1 MNLMVKKIKIIG
13 HRGFASTYP
22 ENSLLGFEKAAELG
36 VDGIELDVH
45 VTKDGEVVIHH
56 DETIDRMT
64 DGSGWINKKRLD
76 ELRTYRLRNGLGL
89 GVTDE
94 RIPTLPEVF
103 SVLKNYPEVLINIE
117 LKTHIVLYEGIEEKV
132 LEIVDTFQRD
142 RKIIYSSFH
151 LPTLMRVKKLQ
162 SDAHIAFITKQAIP
176 HLHDYVETLQL
187 DGIHPRKN
195 IFFANEQLFQQKSK
209 VRPWT
214 VNSRREITRLL
225 QADVDA
231 IITKY
236 PERAL
241 AIREQLANG

>member
-1 MNLMVKKIKIIG
+1 MGKKVKIIG

-22 ENSLLGFEKAAELG
+22 ENSLIGFEKAAKLG

-45 VTKDGEVVIHH
+45 ITKDGEVVVHH

-64 DGSGWINKKRLD
+64 DGNGLIKEKTLD
-76 ELRTYRLRNGLGL
+76 ELREYRLKSGLGS
-89 GVTDE
+89 GFTSE
-94 RIPTLPEVF
+94 QIPTLQEVFTVLKKHPEVI
-103 SVLKNYPEVLINIE
+103 INIE
-117 LKTHIVLYEGIEEKV
+117 LKTHIILYERIEEKV
-132 LEIVDTFQRD
+132 LEIVDTFKRD
-142 RKIIYSSFH
+142 REIIYSSFH
-151 LPTLMRVKKLQ
+151 LPTLMRVKEIE

-176 HLHDYVETLQL
+176 HLHDYVDTLQL

-195 IFFANEQLFQQKSK
+195 IFFANESIFQQKSK

-241 AIREQLANG
+241 AIRKQLSNS